1 MRSARVLV
9 AISALCA
16 PVASALLLTADGKPW
31 WPTIVALMAGV
42 LARMAAPM
50 STLPV
55 LAALAVAPV
64 WQATVA
70 LTTSGGSDVLW
81 VVPWL
86 AALAGWLAWPLSAG
100 WRVDGA
106 WRTGVAAW
114 ALVLAVTWPVTALR
128 ELDFTLYTIGAGA
141 PVGSLG
147 PSAQVAAAHVT
158 LAAAAQLVALLLFDW
173 AWGAPL
179 GQRRKAWL
187 ALAPGVALAC
197 GIAMWQYGVDP
208 AFLSREPWIALGRA
222 AGPFFDANAMGA
234 LAALIGVSLARPSL
248 RPLAIPSPVW
258 FSAWVALA
266 VAGVA
271 ASGSRT
277 ALAALIVSAVVAAL
291 TTMRGRQRLMGV
303 VVAVALV
310 GAGALL
316 AVIGGIG
323 SGQGEFG
330 TGNAA
335 GRLAAT
341 VRQVF
346 EGGVA
351 GAWDVVWRR
360 DGYGP
365 ASMAA
370 IADHPWV
377 GVGPGAFGNVIA
389 DYARLELGHP
399 LPPDNAQNWWRQQL
413 ADLGLVGSL
422 GPMLCALLAL
432 VAVLRSWRR
441 PADSSAY
448 RTMPL
453 AAAGLMALVSP
464 PTQHPVLQVLVG
476 LLVAEAVAP
485 RKVADNP
492 QAFARTWR
500 PAVLVWAVALVC
512 VTGLAWEGW
521 TAFRP
526 PHRAARFHFIY
537 NYGLSAPVQT
547 AFGDGRWSA
556 RRSVAVFPPEGPV
569 LVARVVLPHDDLA
582 RLPVVV
588 TISDGDDVVCRHE
601 ARDRSA
607 FECRL
612 AVPDGRW
619 PLVEVDVSRAW
630 RTEGGTEQAALVSGR
645 FER

>member
-1 MRSARVLV
+1 MFV
-9 AISALCA
+9 ATSALCA
-16 PVASALLLTADGKPW
+16 PVASALLLAADGKPV
-31 WPTIVALMAGV
+31 WPTTIALVAGI
-42 LARMAAPM
+42 LARAVAPM
-50 STLPV
+50 STLPL
-55 LAALAVAPV
+55 LALLAVAPL

-81 VVPWL
+81 VMPWL

-128 ELDFTLYTIGAGA
+128 ELDFTLHTIGAGA
-141 PVGSLG
+141 PVGSFG

-173 AWGAPL
+173 AWGAPI
-179 GQRRKAWL
+179 GQRRQAWL

-197 GIAMWQYGVDP
+197 GMAMWQYGVDP

-234 LAALIGVSLARPSL
+234 LAALIGSALARPSM

-258 FSAWVALA
+258 SGAWVALA

-277 ALAALIVSAVVAAL
+277 ALAALMVSAVVAAL

-303 VVAVALV
+303 VVVA
-310 GAGALL
+310 ALL
-316 AVIGGIG
+316 AVAGRIA
-323 SGQGEFG
+323 SGQDDLAA
-330 TGNAA
+330 GNAA
-335 GRLAAT
+335 QRLAGTIRRVLDGGAT
-341 VRQVF
+341 
-346 EGGVA
+346 A
-351 GAWDVVWRR
+351 AWEIVWRR

-377 GVGPGAFGNVIA
+377 GVGPGAFGNVIS
-389 DYARLELGHP
+389 DYAATLAPGYL

-413 ADLGLVGSL
+413 ADLGLVGSV

-441 PADSSAY
+441 ATDSSAY

-453 AAAGLMALVSP
+453 AAAGLMAFVSP
-464 PTQHPVLQVLVG
+464 PTQHPVLQALIG
-476 LLVAEAVAP
+476 LLVADAVAP
-485 RKVADNP
+485 REVTGDP
-492 QAFARTWR
+492 QAAARHWR
-500 PAVLVWAVALVC
+500 PAVVLVWAVALVS

-521 TAFRP
+521 TSFRP
-526 PHRAARFHFIY
+526 PQRAARFHFAY
-537 NYGLSAPVQT
+537 NYGLSAPVRT
-547 AFGDGRWSA
+547 PFGDGRWSA
-556 RRSVAVFPPEGPV
+556 RRSVAVFPPEGAV

-601 ARDRSA
+601 GRDRAA

-619 PLVEVDVSRAW
+619 PLVQVDVSRAW

>member
-1 MRSARVLV
+1 MFFYVSK
-9 AISALCA
+9 I
-16 PVASALLLTADGKPW
+16 
-31 WPTIVALMAGV
+31 M
-42 LARMAAPM
+42 LAF
-50 STLPV
+50 
-55 LAALAVAPV
+55 
-64 WQATVA
+64 
-70 LTTSGGSDVLW
+70 
-81 VVPWL
+81 
-86 AALAGWLAWPLSAG
+86 
-100 WRVDGA
+100 
-106 WRTGVAAW
+106 
-114 ALVLAVTWPVTALR
+114 TWPFNALR

-173 AWGAPL
+173 AWGASL
-179 GQRRKAWL
+179 GQRRQAWL

-258 FSAWVALA
+258 VGAWVALA

-271 ASGSRT
+271 GSGSRT
-277 ALAALIVSAVVAAL
+277 ALAALMVCAVIVVLA
-291 TTMRGRQRLMGV
+291 TMRRRRQVL
-303 VVAVALV
+303 ALV

-316 AVIGGIG
+316 AVVGGIG
-323 SGQGEFG
+323 SGQDQIG

-346 EGGVA
+346 EGGVT
-351 GAWDVVWRR
+351 GAWEVVWRR

-389 DYARLELGHP
+389 DYARLELGHA

-413 ADLGLVGSL
+413 ADLGLVGSI
-422 GPMLCALLAL
+422 GPMLCAVLAL

-441 PADSSAY
+441 PADSSVY

-485 RKVADNP
+485 RKVADTP
-492 QAFARTWR
+492 QASARPWR
-500 PAVLVWAVALVC
+500 PAAVLVWAVAIVC
-512 VTGLAWEGW
+512 LTGLTWEGW
-521 TAFRP
+521 TSFRP
-526 PHRAARFHFIY
+526 PHRAARFHFAY

-547 AFGDGRWSA
+547 PFGDGRWAA
-556 RRSVAVFPPEGPV
+556 RRSVAVFPPDGPV